1 MSIEVFR
8 TRFYHHEGRLTM
20 HSADRFRRTS
30 KRTAGIDFQL
40 RTRHHSINRFLLTIW
55 FVLAAALPFLA
66 QSSTVAEERLA
77 QLSEQAQ
84 AAQQQG
90 DYRTAA
96 RCYEEIVKTRPDVA
110 EAWAN
115 LGMMYQFAQEYDKAV
130 HSFQIALA
138 KNPRLF
144 APNLFLGLN
153 ELRQRNA
160 VMALHYLRAAESLNS
175 NDEQAAMGMGR
186 AYEASNDP
194 ANASVWFLRATGINP
209 GDPDAWYG
217 LGFSYLKL
225 QDAAV
230 LQLAKNAQ
238 TSPYARA
245 LVAESFVEQGRVAD
259 AISIYKSPLDST
271 TQPPCMLSALGFAYV
286 QQGFADQARKAFE
299 DELRKNPECLP
310 ARLGLARLAAANG
323 DFAAVLEAVQ
333 PAWEADPNFVQVNVR
348 KIWMGIDPEHLGAA
362 VDWLRQQPFSQDGL
376 AQFLAQSPGSADREP
391 IEKEKSNHQSKEKIS
406 LAQSYESLWSS
417 GHYNACEVNLQR
429 EKAPMSVE
437 RYLFLAKCSFFA
449 GDYRTSLSASL
460 AALKKD
466 PQNVPALYWQAKS
479 SQELAAE
486 ALEKMSAAAPNSAK
500 VHLLLAELHRARE
513 EYNAAEAEYSEA
525 LNSGSDDPTAHLG
538 LAEVYHQQSEDDKAL
553 QQLSYVFR
561 VDPGNPL
568 GGFIMGQVLVRRHK
582 YSEAIPYLQIAL
594 HGSPQSLSEVQA
606 LLARCHLAQG
616 DYSLALRELKPALPS
631 DTTGDLHYELYQ
643 IYKQLGDN
651 KAASAAL
658 QESEKLRSEK
668 AAAEV
673 RHITAND
680 PSKPE

>member
-1 MSIEVFR
+1 
-8 TRFYHHEGRLTM
+8 M

-30 KRTAGIDFQL
+30 KRKAGITFQL
-40 RTRHHSINRFLLTIW
+40 RTRHHSINRFLLTIC
-55 FVLAAALPFLA
+55 FVFAATLPFLA
-66 QSSTVAEERLA
+66 QNGSAAKERLA

-84 AAQQQG
+84 VAQQQG

-96 RCYEEIVKTRPDVA
+96 KCYEEIVKSRPDVA

-130 HSFQIALA
+130 HSFQIALT

-153 ELRQRNA
+153 ELRKRNA
-160 VMALHYLRAAESLNS
+160 VMALHYLKAAESLNS
-175 NDEQAAMGMGR
+175 KDEQAAMGMGR
-186 AYEASNDP
+186 AFEASNDP
-194 ANASVWFLRATGINP
+194 VNASVWFLRATGINP
-209 GDPDAWYG
+209 SDPDAWYG
-217 LGFSYLKL
+217 LGFSYLRL
-225 QDAAV
+225 QDEAV
-230 LQLAKNAQ
+230 LQLAKNGQ
-238 TSPYARA
+238 TGPYARS
-245 LVAESFVEQGRVAD
+245 LVAESFVEQGRVTD
-259 AISIYKSPLDST
+259 AISIYKSLLDSS

-286 QQGFADQARKAFE
+286 QQGFADQAKKAFE
-299 DELRKNPECLP
+299 DELEKNPGCLP
-310 ARLGLARLAAANG
+310 ARLGLARLAAGNS
-323 DFAAVLEAVQ
+323 DFAAMLEAVQ

-362 VDWLRQQPFSQDGL
+362 ADWLRQRPSSQDGL
-376 AQFLAQSPGSADREP
+376 AQFLAQTPGSADWAP
-391 IEKEKSNHQSKEKIS
+391 IEKEKPNHQSKERNS
-406 LAQSYESLWSS
+406 LAQSYVSLWSS
-417 GHYNACEVNLQR
+417 GHYSACEANLQR
-429 EKAPMSVE
+429 EKEPISVE

-466 PQNVPALYWQAKS
+466 SQNFPGLYWQAKS

-525 LNSGSDDPTAHLG
+525 LNAGSDDPTAHLG

-553 QQLSYVFR
+553 QQLSYVFT
-561 VDPGNPL
+561 VDPDNPL
-568 GGFIMGQVLVRRHK
+568 GGFIMGQVLARRHK

-594 HGSPQSLSEVQA
+594 HGSPQSLPEVQA

-616 DYSLALRELKPALPS
+616 HYSLALRELKPALPS
-631 DTTGDLHYELYQ
+631 DTTGDVHYQLYQ
-643 IYKQLGDN
+643 IYKQLGDT

-673 RHITAND
+673 RHTTAND